1 MTYRLLVTDVDGT
14 LLTPDRRIL
23 PSVREAVRAARCCGV
38 RVCLAT
44 GRTWSSVHPYAEAL
58 DIDPPIILFNG
69 GVVHDFRK
77 GRTLLRQT
85 LDPEHARTVL
95 ELLRAFPEV
104 QPHLYVDDRI
114 YVGRMND
121 LTRTYARKD
130 GVHVEAVGDL
140 MKVLPP
146 DPMKILIVGEPEELA
161 RVEATIRRYCPD
173 IHAVFSEA
181 TYLEILPAGVSK
193 GSALRVLAQ
202 AVGVELQETIAV
214 GDNPNDLEMIQTAG
228 LGVAVANAH
237 PDVKAVAQYVT
248 VRPGGEAI
256 AEVIQRFILNGG
268 E

>member
-14 LLTPDRRIL
+14 LLTPDRRIV

-44 GRTWSSVHPYAEAL
+44 GRTWSSVQPYAEAL

-69 GVVHDFRK
+69 GMVYDFRE
-77 GRTLLRQT
+77 GRTLLCQA

-95 ELLRAFPEV
+95 DLLQSFPQV

-130 GVHVEAVGDL
+130 GVQVEAVGDL
-140 MKVLPP
+140 MKALAP

-161 RVEATIRRYCPD
+161 RVRDMIRGRAPE
-173 IHAVFSEA
+173 IHVVFSEA
-181 TYLEILPAGVSK
+181 HYLEVLPKGASK

-256 AEVIQRFILNGG
+256 AEVIQRVHPEWG
-268 E
+268 